1 MTFDEHSHRF
11 VITIGASLWLPQQ
24 PLKPQKP
31 QQVTNLQLTFL
42 SIFLPLMCAVT
53 SSDSE
58 EGRSS

>member
-11 VITIGASLWLPQQ
+11 VIIIGASLWLPQQ